1 MDNKLS
7 LEKITMLLQAAD
19 KIRNAGNL
27 EFREEGGVSVSPDK
41 LSRIRDTM
49 QLISG
54 FLPETHRLSF
64 NNALKSCNLYS
75 NSYCT
80 LKKHLR
86 NLKGQDP
93 DVNHI
98 LSTLK
103 VVMPMLEN
111 QQTVPLRK
119 AVSIIEV
126 MRE

>member
-19 KIRNAGNL
+19 KIRNAGSP
-27 EFREEGGVSVSPDK
+27 EFREEGGVSVTPDK
-41 LSRIRDTM
+41 LLRIRDTM

-54 FLPETHRLSF
+54 FLPETHRLNF
-64 NNALKSCNLYS
+64 NNALKSCNRYS
-75 NSYCT
+75 SSYCT

-86 NLKGQDP
+86 NLKGQNP
-93 DVNHI
+93 DINHI
-98 LSTLK
+98 LSTIK
-103 VVMPMLEN
+103 VVMPMLES